1 MIQWYPG
8 HMAKA
13 KKMLQDNLKLT
24 DIVVEVADARAP
36 LSTRNPD
43 FNDLFSGKQRVVI
56 LNKSDLASP
65 EETNRWIS
73 VFEAQGMRAV
83 SVSSVRNTS
92 KNRIVPVLDEVAKPL
107 VEKAR
112 AKGVLKTV
120 RAIVVGIPNVGKS
133 TMINCIAGKKRAAV
147 GNKPGVTKGKQW
159 VSVTKYLELM
169 DSPGILWPKF
179 EDETTARHLSYLN
192 AINDDILDIEDIA
205 VELATELAPVIP
217 EVLQERFGSVPD
229 ENDRDAYLRNVCRK
243 RSLFYTN
250 GEENT
255 KRAAEVL
262 LDEFRSGKLGRITL
276 ETPEEKA

>member
-56 LNKSDLASP
+56 LNKSDLASL

-73 VFEAQGMRAV
+73 VFEAQGMRTV

-205 VELATELAPVIP
+205 VELAMELAPVIP

-229 ENDRDAYLRNVCRK
+229 ENDREAYLRNVCRK

>member
-13 KKMLQDNLKLT
+13 KKMLQENLKLT

-43 FNDLFSGKQRVVI
+43 FNDVFAGKQRVVI

-65 EETNRWIS
+65 EATARWIS
-73 VFEAQGMRAV
+73 SFESEGIRAV
-83 SVSSVRNTS
+83 SVSSVRNS
-92 KNRIVPVLDEVAKPL
+92 SRNRIVPVLGDVAEPL
-107 VEKAR
+107 VEKAKS
-112 AKGVLKTV
+112 KGVIKTV

-133 TMINCIAGKKRAAV
+133 TLINCIAGRKRAAV

-169 DSPGILWPKF
+169 DTPGILWPKF
-179 EDETTARHLSYLN
+179 EDETTAKHLSYLN
-192 AINDDILDIEDIA
+192 AINDDILDIESIA
-205 VELATELAPVIP
+205 VDLAEELASIVPEALTE
-217 EVLQERFGSVPD
+217 RYGSVPD
-229 ENDRDAYLRNVCRK
+229 ENDRDGYLRSVCRK
-243 RSLFYTN
+243 RSLYYTN

-262 LDEFRSGKLGRITL
+262 LDDFRTGMLGRITL
-276 ETPEEKA
+276 ELPGEAE

>member
-65 EETNRWIS
+65 ERTNQWIS
-73 VFEAQGMRAV
+73 YFEGQGMRAV

-92 KNRIVPVLDEVAKPL
+92 RNRIVPILDEVAVPL

-112 AKGVLKTV
+112 AKGVFKTV

-159 VSVTKYLELM
+159 VSITKYLELM
-169 DSPGILWPKF
+169 DTPGILWPKF
-179 EDETTARHLSYLN
+179 EDETTAKHLSYLN
-192 AINDDILDIEDIA
+192 AINDDILDIEEIA
-205 VELATELAPVIP
+205 FELAKELYPIIP
-217 EVLQERFGSVPD
+217 ETLEERFGAVPEEGD
-229 ENDRDAYLRNVCRK
+229 HDDFLRAVCRK
-243 RSLFYTN
+243 RSLLYSN

-255 KRAAEVL
+255 KRAAEIL

-276 ETPEEKA
+276 ETPEETE

>member
-73 VFEAQGMRAV
+73 VFESQGMRAV
-83 SVSSVRNTS
+83 SVSSVRNIS
-92 KNRIVPVLDEVAKPL
+92 KSRIVPVLDEVAKPL
-107 VEKAR
+107 VEKAK

-205 VELATELAPVIP
+205 VELAMELAPVIP
-217 EVLQERFGSVPD
+217 EVLKERFGSVPD
-229 ENDRDAYLRNVCRK
+229 ENDRDAYLRSVCRK

>member
-205 VELATELAPVIP
+205 VELAMELAPVIP
-217 EVLQERFGSVPD
+217 EVLKERFGSVPD
-229 ENDRDAYLRNVCRK
+229 ENDRDAYLSSVCRK

>member
-13 KKMLQDNLKLT
+13 KKMLQENLKLT
-24 DIVVEVADARAP
+24 DIVVEVTDARAP
-36 LSTRNPD
+36 RSTRNPD
-43 FNDLFSGKQRVVI
+43 FNDVFSGKHRVVI

-65 EETNRWIS
+65 EETSRWIS
-73 VFEAQGMRAV
+73 AFEAQGMKAV

-92 KNRIVPVLDEVAKPL
+92 RNRIVPILDEVAKPL
-107 VEKAR
+107 VEKAK

-169 DSPGILWPKF
+169 DTPGILWPKF
-179 EDETTARHLSYLN
+179 EDDTTARHLSYLN
-192 AINDDILDIEDIA
+192 AINDDILDIEEIA
-205 VELATELAPVIP
+205 LQLAKELAPIIP
-217 EVLQERFGSVPD
+217 EVLAERFGSVP
-229 ENDRDAYLRNVCRK
+229 ENQDSDSYLRDICRV
-243 RSLFYTN
+243 RSLYYTN

-255 KRAAEVL
+255 KRAAEIL

-276 ETPEEKA
+276 ETPEEPV

>member
-13 KKMLQDNLKLT
+13 KKMLQENLKLT
-24 DIVVEVADARAP
+24 DIVIEVADARAP

-43 FNDLFSGKQRVVI
+43 FNEVFAGKQRVVI
-56 LNKSDLASP
+56 LNKSDLASK
-65 EETNRWIS
+65 ECTDQWIS
-73 VFEAQGMRAV
+73 RLEAKGMRAV
-83 SVSSVRNTS
+83 SASSVRSTTR
-92 KNRIVPVLDEVAKPL
+92 NRIVPVLDEVAKPI

-112 AKGVLKTV
+112 KKGVIKTV

-133 TMINCIAGKKRAAV
+133 TMINCIAGRKRAAV

-169 DSPGILWPKF
+169 DTPGILWPKF
-179 EDETTARHLSYLN
+179 EDELTARHLSYLN

-205 VELATELAPVIP
+205 TQLAEELAPIIP
-217 EVLQERFGSVPD
+217 DVLIERFGSVPD
-229 ENDRDAYLRNVCRK
+229 GNDHDVFLAAVCRK
-243 RSLFYTN
+243 RSLYYTN

-255 KRAAEVL
+255 KRAAEIL

-276 ETPEEKA
+276 ETPGEAE

>member
-83 SVSSVRNTS
+83 SVSSVRNAS

-205 VELATELAPVIP
+205 VELAMELAPVIP
-217 EVLQERFGSVPD
+217 EVLKERFGSVPD
-229 ENDRDAYLRNVCRK
+229 ENDRDAYLRSVCRK

-276 ETPEEKA
+276 EMPEEKA

>member
-56 LNKSDLASP
+56 LNKSDLASS

-73 VFEAQGMRAV
+73 VFESQGMRAV
-83 SVSSVRNTS
+83 SVSSVRNIS
-92 KNRIVPVLDEVAKPL
+92 KSRIVPVLDEVAKPL
-107 VEKAR
+107 VEKAK

-205 VELATELAPVIP
+205 VELAMELAPVIP
-217 EVLQERFGSVPD
+217 EVLKERFGSVPD
-229 ENDRDAYLRNVCRK
+229 ENDRDAYLRSVCRK